1 MSEVKLGNKLGIL
14 TTEEGKFLAK
24 IIADEIPVSGIWQT
38 GLKLVLPAFI
48 NGLDDKVGDKIPM
61 PWQFHIEEL
70 VTALYVAL
78 QDKILTDEELN
89 DILIKCSNIVNE
101 HVDLPYLNEEDEAA
115 AFLFLMQSIASLIK
129 SVLKKKKQEIVE

>member
-1 MSEVKLGNKLGIL
+1 MSEEKLGNKLGIL
-14 TTEEGKFLAK
+14 TTEEGKFLARF
-24 IIADEIPVSGIWQT
+24 ISDEIPVNGIWKT

-61 PWQFHIEEL
+61 PWQLHIEEL

-78 QDKILTDEELN
+78 QDKVLTDEELN
-89 DILIKCSNIVNE
+89 DILTKCASIVNE
-101 HVDLPYLNEEDEAA
+101 QVDLPYLNEEDEAA

-129 SVLKKKKQEIVE
+129 SAIKKKKQEIVG